1 MWIFQYFFYRKKH
14 KGEKFV
20 CSECGKS
27 LCNKISLERHINSR
41 HTQRSGEKDYSCDV
55 CGVLFDFDW
64 QLKNHLTKHKNQ
76 NKKGFSCKTCFRT
89 FTNKDSL
96 LDHVCKHYTCNI
108 CEAKFLRERNLKL
121 HKRIHSGENV
131 FDCDMCEALFV
142 TKKRLNSHKSTTHSD
157 LKKWTCK
164 DCPRAFKTS
173 SGKK

>member
-1 MWIFQYFFYRKKH
+1 MVEDKTVVRKKYQILNSIKIFWLVPLFIFQQIWQKPEY
-14 KGEKFV
+14 
-20 CSECGKS
+20 
-27 LCNKISLERHINSR
+27 
-41 HTQRSGEKDYSCDV
+41 
-55 CGVLFDFDW
+55 FDW
-64 QLKNHLTKHKNQ
+64 QLKNHLTKHKNS

-131 FDCDMCEALFV
+131 FDCDICEALFV

-164 DCPRAFKTS
+164 ECPRAFKTS